1 MPKFVT
7 CGPNEAIIVSGC
19 CHSTPTIRAGGRVFI
34 WPVFH
39 RIQRLSLNTMTLNV
53 ESAKVHSKNGVPVTV
68 KGIAQVKIQGK
79 DLSSLRAA
87 GEMFLDKSEDEI
99 KDVAKA
105 TCDGHQRSVIASMD
119 INDIYKKRLEFSNQV
134 QTSAQA
140 DLVDMGLTL
149 ISYTIQE
156 IFDDEGYLK
165 ALGQDKTVEVRS
177 SARKYI
183 AEQNSLAEKQR
194 IETDKEKKINEL
206 KYDQEVALKQLDFEK
221 SQAEYLKENFQNQA
235 RSEKA
240 GDLRV
245 AQINKQIAEEELKV
259 LLLEKEKETEIILKK
274 RDLKKLELNGQI
286 ENKADYECLR
296 EIELAEAY
304 AQKARAEAR
313 IEAEKIEKLAK
324 VRSEIITLQKE
335 ADAEVIRNRAEAF
348 QTFGN
353 AAKLEMVLAILP
365 RLTAE
370 IAGPI
375 SDCKKITSVSQDGSV
390 GFARI
395 SNEIME
401 VAMGICESVGTLTTI
416 RGDTIN
422 DDNSDNSRP
431 GPSTRKVSQ
440 ARLGT

>member
-1 MPKFVT
+1 
-7 CGPNEAIIVSGC
+7 
-19 CHSTPTIRAGGRVFI
+19 
-34 WPVFH
+34 
-39 RIQRLSLNTMTLNV
+39 MTLNV

-87 GEMFLDKSEDEI
+87 GEMFLDKTEDEI
-99 KDVAKA
+99 KEVAKA

-119 INDIYKKRLEFSNQV
+119 INDIYKKRSEFSSQV

-156 IFDDEGYLK
+156 IYDDEGYLK

-221 SQAEYLKENFQNQA
+221 SQAEYLRENFQNQA
-235 RSEKA
+235 KSEKA

-274 RDLKKLELNGQI
+274 RDLKKLELNGLI
-286 ENKADYECLR
+286 ENKADYECER

-304 AQKARAEAR
+304 AQKAKAEAR

-395 SNEIME
+395 SNEVME
-401 VAMGICESVGTLTTI
+401 VAMGICESVGTLTSI
-416 RGDTIN
+416 RANDNSN
-422 DDNSDNSRP
+422 DDNSDNHKPAS
-431 GPSTRKVSQ
+431 STRKVGLKS
-440 ARLGT
+440 RKE

>member
-1 MPKFVT
+1 
-7 CGPNEAIIVSGC
+7 
-19 CHSTPTIRAGGRVFI
+19 
-34 WPVFH
+34 
-39 RIQRLSLNTMTLNV
+39 MTLNV
-53 ESAKVHSKNGVPVTV
+53 ESTKVHSKNGVPVTV

-87 GEMFLDKSEDEI
+87 GEMFLDKTEDEI
-99 KDVAKA
+99 KEVAKA

-119 INDIYKKRLEFSNQV
+119 INDIYKKRSEFSNQV

-165 ALGQDKTVEVRS
+165 ALGQNKTVEVRS

-194 IETDKEKKINEL
+194 IETEKEKKMNEL
-206 KYDQEVALKQLDFEK
+206 RNDQEVALKQLDFENL
-221 SQAEYLKENFQNQA
+221 QAQYLKENFQNQA
-235 RSEKA
+235 KAEKA

-274 RDLKKLELNGQI
+274 RELKELELRGQI
-286 ENKADYECLR
+286 ENKADFECQR
-296 EIELAEAY
+296 EIDLARAY
-304 AQKARAEAR
+304 AEKAKAEAR
-313 IEAEKIEKLAK
+313 VEAEKIEKLAT
-324 VRSEIITLQKE
+324 VRSEIITLQKD

-375 SDCKKITSVSQDGSV
+375 SDCKKITSVSQDGSI

-401 VAMGICESVGTLTTI
+401 VAMNICESVGTLSSI
-416 RGDTIN
+416 RPNDNSN

-431 GPSTRKVSQ
+431 GPSTRKVS
-440 ARLGT
+440 